1 MLKGHSASSTIMQ
14 DVLENLK
21 LGATVVIDLSSMSL
35 DAAYSL
41 TSFMVDELFENNQET
56 FVAGGRIPEVIVFV
70 EEAQNL
76 LSDKQ
81 VREGNPIARLA
92 KEGRKYNLGLVY
104 VSQQP
109 GAIAKEILTQTN
121 TFFALHLLSKFDIK
135 ALQDIN
141 PHYEGVIADF
151 IQMESL
157 QGHAYIYS
165 TVPEMQTQSY
175 VFATKSTSFS
185 DTVKSLASKQG
196 TGTSAIKRSHDEI
209 SSQLAVWL
217 KPILASYTPTEINGE
232 RKYYCTPIA
241 GDLSKKVSAELS
253 KKSKDPKIEQQNL
266 WVVFNSKRPD
276 LVDNKWIAYACTKL
290 NLTARIE
297 WEEKPTR
304 GFFLYVKDMIQQP
317 LPIKRPA

>member
-1 MLKGHSASSTIMQ
+1 M
-14 DVLENLK
+14 VL
-21 LGATVVIDLSSMSL
+21 
-35 DAAYSL
+35 
-41 TSFMVDELFENNQET
+41 
-56 FVAGGRIPEVIVFV
+56 PEVPVL
-70 EEAQNL
+70 AQ
-76 LSDKQ
+76 Q
-81 VREGNPIARLA
+81 YARTNSLQD
-92 KEGRKYNLGLVY
+92 LVY
-104 VSQQP
+104 
-109 GAIAKEILTQTN
+109 
-121 TFFALHLLSKFDIK
+121 
-135 ALQDIN
+135 N
-141 PHYEGVIADF
+141 P
-151 IQMESL
+151 
-157 QGHAYIYS
+157 
-165 TVPEMQTQSY
+165 
-175 VFATKSTSFS
+175 
-185 DTVKSLASKQG
+185 LASKQG